1 MNKAF
6 VKEPEFDG
14 RAFCPGCGQLG
25 IPVRGVTLDAF
36 VQPAARGDLGDD
48 AWFCGFDRCDVAY
61 FNLFESTVS
70 CEQLLRRV
78 YPMDPRAPICGCF
91 GLQMSEIEADVA
103 EGHPSRLR
111 ELAGRSKSDEAHC
124 QTAAA
129 DGRCCMQEAQ
139 RIYFRLSGGID

>member
-14 RAFCPGCGQLG
+14 RAYCPACGQLG
-25 IPVRGVTLDAF
+25 IQVQSVTLDAF
-36 VQPAARGDLGDD
+36 VQPEARGDLGED

-61 FNLFESTVS
+61 FDLFESIVTTG
-70 CEQLLRRV
+70 QLIRSI
-78 YPMDPRAPICGCF
+78 YPMNRQAPICGCF
-91 GLQMSEIEADVA
+91 GLQMADIEADVS

-111 ELAGRSKSDEAHC
+111 DLADRSKSDEARCH
-124 QTAAA
+124 TAAA

-139 RIYFRLSGGID
+139 RIYFRLCGGTG

>member
-14 RAFCPGCGQLG
+14 RAYCPSCGQLG
-25 IPVRGVTLDAF
+25 TQVQGVTLDAF
-36 VQPAARGDLGDD
+36 LQSQARGDLGQD

-61 FNLFESTVS
+61 FDLFESTVTTEHLVRS
-70 CEQLLRRV
+70 V
-78 YPMDPRAPICGCF
+78 YPMDVQAPICGCF
-91 GLQMSEIEADVA
+91 GLKMSDIEADVA

-111 ELAGRSKSDEAHC
+111 ELSDRSKSEEAHC

-139 RIYFRLSGGID
+139 RIYFRLRGGVD

>member
-14 RAFCPGCGQLG
+14 RAFCPRCGQLG
-25 IPVRGVTLDAF
+25 TAVQSVTLDAF
-36 VQPAARGDLGDD
+36 VQPESRGDLGDD

-61 FNLFESTVS
+61 FDLFESTVTTD
-70 CEQLLRRV
+70 QLTCGV
-78 YPMDPRAPICGCF
+78 YPMDLQAPICGCF
-91 GLQMSEIEADVA
+91 GLRMTEIEADVA

-111 ELAGRSKSDEAHC
+111 ELSARSKSDEAHC